1 MIPFKGMGLR
11 SKRLRGRRRSVII
24 GRRKQILQIQ
34 EEQSGSLRVLWQK
47 EEQAGTM
54 ELSPRPRVSLKVGR
68 TPQVP
73 GTEVGRPW
81 RRKEQKAL

>member
-1 MIPFKGMGLR
+1 MGLR

-34 EEQSGSLRVLWQK
+34 EEQSGSLRVLWRK